1 MTLEGTNTYVVAV
14 AGGAFVIDPGP
25 ADPGHAAAVR
35 GLADRRGGIAG
46 IVLTHSHLDH
56 TAAVPLLDSAVVE
69 VTGDRAGPFDVLA
82 TPGHAADH
90 VCLLLGPVCFS
101 GDLIL
106 GHGSSYVPPDGGSLA
121 SYLSSLRKLRERAP
135 ELLCPGHGPY
145 VDDPAAKI
153 SEYIEHR
160 LEREHKLLAAL
171 AAGERS
177 RERLLA
183 RAWDDVPPGLRAA
196 AAAVMAAHLDKLDA
210 EGALDGIELVE

>member
-1 MTLEGTNTYVVAV
+1 MTLEGTNTYVVAA
-14 AGGAFVIDPGP
+14 AGGTFVIDPGP

-35 GLADRRGGIAG
+35 ALADRHGGIAG

-101 GDLIL
+101 GDLVL

-160 LEREHKLLAAL
+160 LERERKLLAAL
-171 AAGERS
+171 AEGERS

-196 AAAVMAAHLDKLDA
+196 AAAVMAAHLDKLEA

>member
-1 MTLEGTNTYVVAV
+1 MTLEGTNTYVVSA

-25 ADPGHAAAVR
+25 ADRGHAAAVR
-35 GLADRRGGIAG
+35 RLADRHGGIAG

-56 TAAVPLLDSAVVE
+56 TAAAPLLDSAVIE

-101 GDLIL
+101 GDLVL

-121 SYLSSLRKLRERAP
+121 SYLSSLRALRERAP

-160 LEREHKLLAAL
+160 LERERKLLAAL
-171 AAGERS
+171 GEGERS

-183 RAWDDVPPGLRAA
+183 RAWDDVPSSLRAA
-196 AAAVMAAHLDKLDA
+196 AAAVMAAHLDKLEA
-210 EGALDGIELVE
+210 EGALEGIELVE